1 MYVML
6 MLMLIILFFFF
17 SLKCKYIIEYNQ
29 FVLLI
34 DLYRRSNLETLYM

>member
-1 MYVML
+1 
-6 MLMLIILFFFF
+6 MLMLIILFFF